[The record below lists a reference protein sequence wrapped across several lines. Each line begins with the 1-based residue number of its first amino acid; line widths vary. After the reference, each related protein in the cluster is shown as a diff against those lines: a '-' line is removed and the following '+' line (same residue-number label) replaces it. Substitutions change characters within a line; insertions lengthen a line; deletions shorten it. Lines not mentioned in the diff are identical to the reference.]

1 MCNAVSCK
9 FWAWLCN
16 KEKRDNIKN
25 KVTKDNLIYQK
36 VINNKDILSSKTL
49 LIYISINSE
58 VDTIKIINYFLNTKN
73 IAVPKIIDNDMFFCY
88 VTNLNELT
96 PGKYN
101 IPEPTNENI
110 VTDFDNAICIVPGI
124 CYDKENYRI
133 GYGKGYYDRFLS
145 KNKIKTIGLC
155 YKECMIEKIDNDKY
169 DYKIDEVITD

>member
-1 MCNAVSCK
+1 MK
-9 FWAWLCN
+9 KEFLRKKY

-73 IAVPKIIDNDMFFCY
+73 IAVPKIIDNNMYFCY
-88 VTNLNELT
+88 ITNLNDLT

-124 CYDKENYRI
+124 CYDKKNYRV
-133 GYGKGYYDRFLS
+133 GYGKGYYDKFLS

-155 YKECMIEKIDNDKY
+155 YKECMIEKNDNDKY

>member
-1 MCNAVSCK
+1 MK
-9 FWAWLCN
+9 KEFLRKKY

-25 KVTKDNLIYQK
+25 KITKDNLIYQK

-96 PGKYN
+96 SGKYN

-124 CYDKENYRI
+124 CYDKKNYRV

-169 DYKIDEVITD
+169 DYKIDEVITE

>member
-1 MCNAVSCK
+1 MK
-9 FWAWLCN
+9 KEFLRKKY

-58 VDTIKIINYFLNTKN
+58 VDTIKIINYFLYAKN
-73 IAVPKIIDNDMFFCY
+73 IAVPKIIDNNMYFCY
-88 VTNLNELT
+88 VTNLNDLT

-124 CYDKENYRI
+124 CYDKKNYRV

-169 DYKIDEVITD
+169 DYKIDEVITE

>member
-1 MCNAVSCK
+1 MK
-9 FWAWLCN
+9 KEFLRKKY

-58 VDTIKIINYFLNTKN
+58 VDTIIIINYFLNTKN
-73 IAVPKIIDNDMFFCY
+73 IAVPKIIDNNMYFCY

-96 PGKYN
+96 SGKYN

-124 CYDKENYRI
+124 CYDKKNYRI

>member
-1 MCNAVSCK
+1 MK
-9 FWAWLCN
+9 KEFLRKKY

-73 IAVPKIIDNDMFFCY
+73 IAVPKIIDNNMYFCY

-96 PGKYN
+96 SGKYN

-124 CYDKENYRI
+124 CYDKKNYRI

>member
-1 MCNAVSCK
+1 MK
-9 FWAWLCN
+9 KEFLRKKY

-58 VDTIKIINYFLNTKN
+58 VDTTKIINYFLNTKN
-73 IAVPKIIDNDMFFCY
+73 IAVPKIIDNNMYFCY
-88 VTNLNELT
+88 VKNLNELT
-96 PGKYN
+96 SGKYN

-124 CYDKENYRI
+124 CYDKENYRV

>member
-1 MCNAVSCK
+1 MK
-9 FWAWLCN
+9 KEFLRKKY

-36 VINNKDILSSKTL
+36 VINNKDILFSKTL

-73 IAVPKIIDNDMFFCY
+73 IAVPKIIDNNMFFCY
-88 VTNLNELT
+88 VTNLNDLT

-110 VTDFDNAICIVPGI
+110 VTDFDNSICIVPGI

-145 KNKIKTIGLC
+145 KNIIKTIGLC

>member
-1 MCNAVSCK
+1 MK
-9 FWAWLCN
+9 KEFLRKKY

-58 VDTIKIINYFLNTKN
+58 VDTIKIINYFLYAKN

-88 VTNLNELT
+88 VTNLNDLT

>member
-1 MCNAVSCK
+1 MK
-9 FWAWLCN
+9 KELLRKKY

-58 VDTIKIINYFLNTKN
+58 IDTIKIINYFLNTKN
-73 IAVPKIIDNDMFFCY
+73 IAVPKIIDNNMYFCY
-88 VTNLNELT
+88 ITNLNDLT

-101 IPEPTNENI
+101 IPEPTNNNI

-155 YKECMIEKIDNDKY
+155 YKECIVKKIDNDKY
-169 DYKIDEVITD
+169 DYKIDEVITE

>member
-1 MCNAVSCK
+1 MK
-9 FWAWLCN
+9 KEFLRKKY

-73 IAVPKIIDNDMFFCY
+73 IAVPKIIDNNMYFCY

-96 PGKYN
+96 SGKYN

-124 CYDKENYRI
+124 CYDKENYRV
-133 GYGKGYYDRFLS
+133 GYGKGYYDKFLS

>member
-1 MCNAVSCK
+1 MK
-9 FWAWLCN
+9 KEFLRKKY

-49 LIYISINSE
+49 LIYISINNE
-58 VDTIKIINYFLNTKN
+58 VDTIKIINYFLYAKN
-73 IAVPKIIDNDMFFCY
+73 IAVPKIIDNNMYFCY
-88 VTNLNELT
+88 ITNLNDLT

-110 VTDFDNAICIVPGI
+110 VTDFDNSICIVPGI

>member
-1 MCNAVSCK
+1 MK
-9 FWAWLCN
+9 KEFLRKKY

-58 VDTIKIINYFLNTKN
+58 VDTIKIINYFLYAKN
-73 IAVPKIIDNDMFFCY
+73 IAVPKIIDNNMYFCY
-88 VTNLNELT
+88 ITNLNDLT

-124 CYDKENYRI
+124 CYDKKNYRV

-169 DYKIDEVITD
+169 DYKIDEVITE

>member
-1 MCNAVSCK
+1 MKNEFLRK
-9 FWAWLCN
+9 KY

-58 VDTIKIINYFLNTKN
+58 IDTIKIINYFLNTKN

-96 PGKYN
+96 SGKYN

-124 CYDKENYRI
+124 CYDKKNYRV

>member
-1 MCNAVSCK
+1 MK
-9 FWAWLCN
+9 KEFLRKKY

-73 IAVPKIIDNDMFFCY
+73 IAVPKIIDNNMFFCY
-88 VTNLNELT
+88 VTNLNDLT

-169 DYKIDEVITD
+169 DYKIDEVITE

>member
-1 MCNAVSCK
+1 MK
-9 FWAWLCN
+9 KEFLRKKY

-36 VINNKDILSSKTL
+36 VINNKNVLSSKTL
-49 LIYISINSE
+49 LIYYSINSE
-58 VDTIKIINYFLNTKN
+58 VDTTKIINHFLNIKN
-73 IAVPKIIDNDMFFCY
+73 IAVPKIIDNNMYFCY
-88 VTNLNELT
+88 ITNLNELT

-101 IPEPTNENI
+101 IPEPTNDNI

-124 CYDKENYRI
+124 CYDKKNYRV
-133 GYGKGYYDRFLS
+133 GYGKGYYDRFLN

-155 YKECMIEKIDNDKY
+155 NKECVVKKIDNDKY

>member
-1 MCNAVSCK
+1 MK
-9 FWAWLCN
+9 KEFLRKKY

-58 VDTIKIINYFLNTKN
+58 VDTIKIINYFLYAKN
-73 IAVPKIIDNDMFFCY
+73 IAVPKIIDNNMYFCY
-88 VTNLNELT
+88 VTNLNDLT

-124 CYDKENYRI
+124 CYDKKNYRV

>member
-1 MCNAVSCK
+1 MK
-9 FWAWLCN
+9 KEFLRKKY

-73 IAVPKIIDNDMFFCY
+73 IAVPKIIDNNMFFCY
-88 VTNLNELT
+88 ITNLNDLT

-124 CYDKENYRI
+124 CYDKKNYRV

>member
-1 MCNAVSCK
+1 MK
-9 FWAWLCN
+9 KEFLRKKY

-58 VDTIKIINYFLNTKN
+58 VDTTKIINYFLNTKN
-73 IAVPKIIDNDMFFCY
+73 IAVPKIIDNNMFFCY
-88 VTNLNELT
+88 VTNLNDLT

-124 CYDKENYRI
+124 CYDKENYRV

>member
-1 MCNAVSCK
+1 MK
-9 FWAWLCN
+9 KEFLRKKY

-58 VDTIKIINYFLNTKN
+58 VDTIKIINYFLYAKN
-73 IAVPKIIDNDMFFCY
+73 IAVPKIIDNNMYFCY
-88 VTNLNELT
+88 ITNLNDLT
-96 PGKYN
+96 SGKYN

-124 CYDKENYRI
+124 CYDKENYRV

>member
-1 MCNAVSCK
+1 MK
-9 FWAWLCN
+9 KEFLRKKY

-58 VDTIKIINYFLNTKN
+58 IDTIKIINYFLNTKN
-73 IAVPKIIDNDMFFCY
+73 IAVPKIIDNNMFFCY
-88 VTNLNELT
+88 VTNLNDLT

-124 CYDKENYRI
+124 CYDKKNYRV

>member
-1 MCNAVSCK
+1 MK
-9 FWAWLCN
+9 KEFLRKKY

-73 IAVPKIIDNDMFFCY
+73 IAVPKIIDNNMYFCY

-96 PGKYN
+96 SGKYN

-169 DYKIDEVITD
+169 DYKIDEVITE

>member
-1 MCNAVSCK
+1 MK
-9 FWAWLCN
+9 KEFLRKKY

-58 VDTIKIINYFLNTKN
+58 VDTTKIINYFLNTKN
-73 IAVPKIIDNDMFFCY
+73 IAVPKIIDNNMFFCY
-88 VTNLNELT
+88 VTNLNDLT

-124 CYDKENYRI
+124 CYDKKNYRV

-169 DYKIDEVITD
+169 DYKIDEVITE

>member
-1 MCNAVSCK
+1 MK
-9 FWAWLCN
+9 KEFLRKKY

-58 VDTIKIINYFLNTKN
+58 VDTTKIINYFLNTKN
-73 IAVPKIIDNDMFFCY
+73 ISVPKIIDNNMYFCY

-96 PGKYN
+96 SGKYN

-124 CYDKENYRI
+124 CYDKKNYRV

>member
-1 MCNAVSCK
+1 MK
-9 FWAWLCN
+9 KEFLRKKY

-36 VINNKDILSSKTL
+36 VINNKDILFSKTL

-58 VDTIKIINYFLNTKN
+58 IDTIKIINYFLNTKN
-73 IAVPKIIDNDMFFCY
+73 IAVPKIIDNNMFFCY
-88 VTNLNELT
+88 VTNLNDLT

-124 CYDKENYRI
+124 CYDKENFRV

>member
-1 MCNAVSCK
+1 MK
-9 FWAWLCN
+9 KEFLRKKY

-58 VDTIKIINYFLNTKN
+58 VDTIKIINYFLYAKN
-73 IAVPKIIDNDMFFCY
+73 IAVPKIIDNNMYFCY

-96 PGKYN
+96 SGKYN

-124 CYDKENYRI
+124 CYDKKNYRI

>member
-1 MCNAVSCK
+1 MK
-9 FWAWLCN
+9 KEFLRKKY

-58 VDTIKIINYFLNTKN
+58 VDTIKIINYFLYAKN
-73 IAVPKIIDNDMFFCY
+73 IAVPKIIDNNMYFCY
-88 VTNLNELT
+88 ITNLNDLT

-124 CYDKENYRI
+124 CYDKENYRV
-133 GYGKGYYDRFLS
+133 GYGKGYYDKFLS

>member
-1 MCNAVSCK
+1 MK
-9 FWAWLCN
+9 KEFLRKKY

-73 IAVPKIIDNDMFFCY
+73 IAVPKIIDNNMFFCY
-88 VTNLNELT
+88 VTNLNDLT
-96 PGKYN
+96 PEKYN

-169 DYKIDEVITD
+169 DYKIDEVITE

>member
-1 MCNAVSCK
+1 MK
-9 FWAWLCN
+9 KEFLRKKY

-88 VTNLNELT
+88 VTNRNELT
-96 PGKYN
+96 SGKYN

>member
-1 MCNAVSCK
+1 MK
-9 FWAWLCN
+9 KELLRKKY

-58 VDTIKIINYFLNTKN
+58 VDTTKIINYFFNTKN

-88 VTNLNELT
+88 VTNLNDLT

-155 YKECMIEKIDNDKY
+155 YKECMIEKIDNNKY

>member
-1 MCNAVSCK
+1 MK
-9 FWAWLCN
+9 KEFLRKKY

>member
-1 MCNAVSCK
+1 MK
-9 FWAWLCN
+9 KEFLRKKY

-58 VDTIKIINYFLNTKN
+58 VDTIKIINYFLYAKN
-73 IAVPKIIDNDMFFCY
+73 IAVPKIIDNNMYFCY
-88 VTNLNELT
+88 ITNLNALT

-124 CYDKENYRI
+124 CYDKKNYRV

-169 DYKIDEVITD
+169 DYKIDEVITE

>member
-1 MCNAVSCK
+1 MK
-9 FWAWLCN
+9 KEFLRKKY

-36 VINNKDILSSKTL
+36 VINNKDILFSKTL

-73 IAVPKIIDNDMFFCY
+73 IAVPKIIDNNMFFCY
-88 VTNLNELT
+88 VTNLNDLT

-124 CYDKENYRI
+124 CYDKENYRV

>member
-1 MCNAVSCK
+1 MK
-9 FWAWLCN
+9 KEFLRKKY

-88 VTNLNELT
+88 VTNLNDLT

-169 DYKIDEVITD
+169 DYKIDEVITE

>member
-1 MCNAVSCK
+1 MK
-9 FWAWLCN
+9 KEFLRKKY
-16 KEKRDNIKN
+16 KEKRDNIKK

-96 PGKYN
+96 SGKYN

-124 CYDKENYRI
+124 CYDKKNYRV

-169 DYKIDEVITD
+169 DYKIDEVITE

>member
-1 MCNAVSCK
+1 MK
-9 FWAWLCN
+9 KEFLRKKY

-96 PGKYN
+96 SGKYN

-169 DYKIDEVITD
+169 DYKIDEVITK

>member
-1 MCNAVSCK
+1 MK
-9 FWAWLCN
+9 KEFLRKKY

-36 VINNKDILSSKTL
+36 VINNKDVLSSKTL

-96 PGKYN
+96 SGKYN

-110 VTDFDNAICIVPGI
+110 VTDFDNSICIVPGI

>member
-1 MCNAVSCK
+1 MK
-9 FWAWLCN
+9 KEFLRKKY

-58 VDTIKIINYFLNTKN
+58 IDTIKIINYFLNTKN
-73 IAVPKIIDNDMFFCY
+73 IAVPKIIDNNMYFCY

-96 PGKYN
+96 SGKYN